1 MRCVV
6 LAAYLAATGLCAPA
20 LAAPCPGNPNALG
33 TSRTITIDPA
43 QYARLG
49 TLQYGQFPQLPL
61 ADREVVLT
69 FDDGPVPQYTD
80 SVLRT
85 LASECVKATFF
96 LVGRQAALFPEAVRR
111 VHEAGHTIGTHSQN
125 HPLTFDAMAMS
136 LARREVEDGI
146 AAVNNALGEGRTAAP
161 IFRIPGLLRT
171 NEVEDYL
178 ASRGLSVWSVDADAD
193 DWLRSAT
200 PDMVTAKLLSRIEK
214 RGRGILLL
222 HDVQPV
228 TALALPQLLR
238 SLKQR
243 GYRIVHVVAQEPARQ
258 APQLVASKQQQ
269 QQQQQQKKMQAER
282 QGWPRIAATGPVTG
296 LGFQQWGQPSVRRQ
310 GAPTVQRYARPN
322 GQRYTVRSAPQV
334 IRRYEIRNAR
344 PPARWTYVR

>member
-6 LAAYLAATGLCAPA
+6 LAVYLAATGLCAPA
-20 LAAPCPGNPNALG
+20 LAAPCPGNPHALG
-33 TSRTITIDPA
+33 TSRTIAIDPA

-49 TLQYGQFPQLPL
+49 TMQYAQSQQLPL

-85 LASECVKATFF
+85 LAAECVKATFF
-96 LVGRQAALFPEAVRR
+96 MVGRQAALYPEAVRR

-125 HPLTFDAMAMS
+125 HPLTFDAMAIS

-146 AAVNNALGEGRTAAP
+146 AAVNAALGAVGTAAP

-200 PDMVTAKLLSRIEK
+200 PDAVTAKLISRIEK

-228 TALALPQLLR
+228 TALALPQVLR
-238 SLKQR
+238 ALKQR
-243 GYRIVHVVAQEPARQ
+243 GYRVVHVVPQGPVRQ
-258 APQLVASKQQQ
+258 TPPLMASKQQQ
-269 QQQQQQKKMQAER
+269 QKMQAER
-282 QGWPRIAATGPVTG
+282 QGWPRVATTGPVTD
-296 LGFQQWGQPSVRRQ
+296 LGFQRWAQPSGQRQ
-310 GAPTVQRYARPN
+310 PAPTVQRYP
-322 GQRYTVRSAPQV
+322 VRSAPQV
-334 IRRYEIRNAR
+334 IRRYEIRQTQT
-344 PPARWTYVR
+344 PARWTYVR